1 MTEQHYMDEHDYRKY
16 IIQQRALRLK
26 RRIEKAREREDTNPY
41 HDMYA

>member
-1 MTEQHYMDEHDYRKY
+1 MFEQKYFDEIDYRKY

-26 RRIEKAREREDTNPY
+26 RRIERMRENENPY